1 MLFNCISLH
10 FQLRIWDCMKED
22 FSLWV
27 SQIFLGREQE
37 NIREE
42 DRECARK
49 IKEFY
54 FANDD
59 FSILPQSKY
68 TLSKIT
74 QVKKTISTLL
84 TFNKIL
90 T

>member
-1 MLFNCISLH
+1 
-10 FQLRIWDCMKED
+10 MKED

-37 NIREE
+37 NIRKE

-54 FANDD
+54 FANDE

-74 QVKKTISTLL
+74 QVKNNIY
-84 TFNKIL
+84 TFNTFIKIL